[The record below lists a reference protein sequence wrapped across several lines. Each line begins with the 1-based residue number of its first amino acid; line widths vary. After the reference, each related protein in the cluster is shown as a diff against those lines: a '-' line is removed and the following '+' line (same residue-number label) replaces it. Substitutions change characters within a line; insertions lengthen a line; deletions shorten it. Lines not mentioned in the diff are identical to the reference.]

1 MSAIEPL
8 VQAIIDATKEILLSQ
23 GLPVTNDP
31 PAAVPAGSTHG
42 RVISLLTYQN
52 SIGGSF
58 CFKCSLEF
66 AEVLCR
72 KMLGQ
77 EGAATEMLLDT
88 VAELLN
94 WISGAIKRHYEQGR
108 QIIISTPMVYLADEE
123 GGGEG
128 DAADLVTCIRFHNEG
143 HLFTFEFMDM

>member
-1 MSAIEPL
+1 MSDIAPL
-8 VQAIIDATKEILLSQ
+8 IQAIIDGTKEMFLSQ
-23 GLPVTNDP
+23 EMPVTNDP

-52 SIGGSF
+52 SIGGGF

-66 AEVLCR
+66 AGILCN

-77 EGAATEMLLDT
+77 EGVDAEMLLDT
-88 VAELLN
+88 VAEMLN

-108 QIIISTPMVYLADEE
+108 QIIISTPMVYLADEDAS
-123 GGGEG
+123 GEG
-128 DAADLVTCIRFHNEG
+128 DASDLVTCIRFHYEG
-143 HLFTFEFMDM
+143 HVFTFEFMDM